1 MGRVSKRSLN
11 KDLYQE
17 VEEQLSFIVSSLTD
31 KDEINL
37 FLSEFLTKEEKIML
51 DKRLILYMMLYKGM
65 SDSQIYASLAM
76 SRETIHWYRQV
87 YENKSEL
94 FKKNIKKL
102 IQRDKN
108 KEFWRK
114 IDKLLEPFTLA
125 LEAKTNMK
133 ARAKLA
139 SGDFWQDE

>member
-1 MGRVSKRSLN
+1 MGRVSKRGLN
-11 KDLYQE
+11 KDLQQE

-37 FLSEFLTKEEKIML
+37 FLSEFLTKEENTML
-51 DKRLILYMMLYKGM
+51 GKRLILYMMLYKGM
-65 SDSQIYASLAM
+65 SDSQIYTSLAM
-76 SRETIHWYRQV
+76 SRETIHWYRQI
-87 YENKSEL
+87 YESKSEI

-102 IQRDKN
+102 INREKS
-108 KEFWRK
+108 KELWRK
-114 IDKLLEPFTLA
+114 IDKLLEPFAFA

-139 SGDFWQDE
+139 SGDFWKGE